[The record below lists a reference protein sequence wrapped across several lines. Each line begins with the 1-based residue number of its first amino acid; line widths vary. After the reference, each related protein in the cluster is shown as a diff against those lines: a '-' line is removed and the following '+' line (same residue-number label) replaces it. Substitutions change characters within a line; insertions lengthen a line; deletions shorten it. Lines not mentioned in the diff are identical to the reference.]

1 MSLWEVTMRPPILD
15 EVRRKKEP
23 LAEGKKPKLFGEV
36 LREFR
41 NENKISVS
49 SLSQISGITPSG
61 LFRIEN
67 KDSSRTPNRSTIAT
81 LLLSLSF
88 LSGKSLEDVYG
99 YFKEN
104 IEDQKQLHQVYEGK
118 EIALR
123 LIKIS
128 RKADKIQS

>member
-1 MSLWEVTMRPPILD
+1 MSLWEVAMRPPWLD
-15 EVRRKKEP
+15 EIKKE
-23 LAEGKKPKLFGEV
+23 AKANGQKQKLFGEV

-41 NENKISVS
+41 NKNKISVS
-49 SLSQISGITPSG
+49 SLSQISGITPSA
-61 LFRIEN
+61 LFRIES
-67 KDSSRTPNRSTIAT
+67 KDPSRTPNRSTIAN

-88 LSGKSLEDVYG
+88 LSGKGLEDVYE

-123 LIKIS
+123 IMKIS
-128 RKADKIQS
+128 READKVQS

>member
-1 MSLWEVTMRPPILD
+1 MRPPWLD
-15 EVRRKKEP
+15 EIKKE
-23 LAEGKKPKLFGEV
+23 AKANGQKRKLFGEV

-41 NENKISVS
+41 NKNKISVS
-49 SLSQISGITPSG
+49 SLSQISGITPSA
-61 LFRIEN
+61 LFRIES
-67 KDSSRTPNRSTIAT
+67 KDPSRTPNRSTIAN

-123 LIKIS
+123 LMKIS
-128 RKADKIQS
+128 READKIRG

>member
-1 MSLWEVTMRPPILD
+1 MSLWEVAMRPPIVAGETNLNGQ
-15 EVRRKKEP
+15 RR
-23 LAEGKKPKLFGEV
+23 KLFGEV

-41 NENKISVS
+41 NKNKISVS
-49 SLSQISGITPSG
+49 SLSQISGITPSA
-61 LFRIEN
+61 LFRIES
-67 KDSSRTPNRSTIAT
+67 KDPSRTPNRSTIAN

-88 LSGKSLEDVYG
+88 LSGKSLENVYE

-123 LIKIS
+123 IVRIS
-128 RKADKIQS
+128 READKVQGQ

>member
-1 MSLWEVTMRPPILD
+1 MSLWEVAMRPPWLD
-15 EVRRKKEP
+15 EIKKE
-23 LAEGKKPKLFGEV
+23 AKANGQKRKLFGEV

-41 NENKISVS
+41 NKNKISVS
-49 SLSQISGITPSG
+49 SLSQISGITPSA
-61 LFRIEN
+61 LFRIES
-67 KDSSRTPNRSTIAT
+67 KDPSRTPNRPTIAN

-88 LSGKSLEDVYG
+88 LSGKSLEDVYE

-123 LIKIS
+123 IMKIS
-128 RKADKIQS
+128 READKVQS

>member
-1 MSLWEVTMRPPILD
+1 MSLWEVVMRPP
-15 EVRRKKEP
+15 EVDAVKKEIR
-23 LAEGKKPKLFGEV
+23 AGGQKPRLFGEV

-41 NENKISVS
+41 NKNKISVS
-49 SLSQISGITPSG
+49 SLSQISGITPSA
-61 LFRIEN
+61 LFRIES
-67 KDSSRTPNRSTIAT
+67 KDPSRTPNRSTIAN

-88 LSGKSLEDVYG
+88 LSGKTLEDVYE

-123 LIKIS
+123 IMKIS
-128 RKADKIQS
+128 RKADKEQS

>member
-1 MSLWEVTMRPPILD
+1 MSLWEVAMRPPVVD
-15 EVRRKKEP
+15 AVKKETKVN
-23 LAEGKKPKLFGEV
+23 GQKRKLFGEV

-49 SLSQISGITPSG
+49 SLSQISGITPSA
-61 LFRIEN
+61 LFRIES
-67 KDSSRTPNRSTIAT
+67 KDPSRTPNRSTIAN

-123 LIKIS
+123 IMKIS
-128 RKADKIQS
+128 READRVQV

>member
-1 MSLWEVTMRPPILD
+1 MRSPAL
-15 EVRRKKEP
+15 VGKE
-23 LAEGKKPKLFGEV
+23 ETKVNGRKPKLFGEV

-41 NENKISVS
+41 NKNKISIS
-49 SLSQISGITPSG
+49 SLSQISGITPSA
-61 LFRIEN
+61 LFRIES
-67 KDSSRTPNRSTIAT
+67 KDPSRTPNRSTIAT

-88 LSGKSLEDVYG
+88 LSSKSLESVYK

-123 LIKIS
+123 LMKIS
-128 RKADKIQS
+128 READKIQG

>member
-1 MSLWEVTMRPPILD
+1 MG
-15 EVRRKKEP
+15 P
-23 LAEGKKPKLFGEV
+23 LAYDEMKEIKVNGKKRRLFGEV

-41 NENKISVS
+41 NKNKISVS
-49 SLSQISGITPSG
+49 SLSQFSGITPSA
-61 LFRIEN
+61 LFRIES
-67 KDSSRTPNRSTIAT
+67 KDPSRTPNRSTIAN

-123 LIKIS
+123 LIQIS
-128 RKADKIQS
+128 REANKVQG

>member
-1 MSLWEVTMRPPILD
+1 MRPPVVD
-15 EVRRKKEP
+15 AVKKETKVN
-23 LAEGKKPKLFGEV
+23 GQKRKLFGEV

-49 SLSQISGITPSG
+49 SLSQISGITPSA
-61 LFRIEN
+61 LFRIES
-67 KDSSRTPNRSTIAT
+67 KDPSRTPNRSTIAN

-123 LIKIS
+123 IVKIS
-128 RKADKIQS
+128 READKVQG

>member
-1 MSLWEVTMRPPILD
+1 MRSPTFD
-15 EVRRKKEP
+15 ETLRRKK
-23 LAEGKKPKLFGEV
+23 AQTDGRKPKLFGEV

-41 NENKISVS
+41 NKNKISVS
-49 SLSQISGITPSG
+49 SLSQVSGVTPSA
-61 LFRIEN
+61 LFRIES
-67 KDSSRTPNRSTIAT
+67 KDPSRTPNRSTIAN
-81 LLLSLSF
+81 LLLSLAF

-123 LIKIS
+123 IMKIS
-128 RKADKIQS
+128 REANKVQG